1 MRVVYSDPALYIS
14 GDAGRTLAVA
24 IESEAKVH
32 ELLTL
37 VAAKEQRH
45 VASSYSMSA
54 LSLWTSSPDRYL
66 NYGGVP
72 MRASRS
78 LEDYGIQNHATL
90 ELSGRLRGG
99 CFGFSIML
107 WIIIFIC
114 CLISVC
120 TCGLSL
126 PVALC
131 LLPPA
136 LLLPLCCL

>member
-1 MRVVYSDPALYIS
+1 MQLFIRSE
-14 GDAGRTLAVA
+14 AGRMLTVAVA
-24 IESEAKVH
+24 NPRAKVQELLSLVEAKEPH
-32 ELLTL
+32 LC
-37 VAAKEQRH
+37 
-45 VASSYSMSA
+45 SCG
-54 LSLWTSSPDRYL
+54 YL

-72 MRASRS
+72 LRTSWS
-78 LEDYGIQNHATL
+78 LMDYGIQDHATL
-90 ELSGRLRGG
+90 DLARRLQGG
-99 CFGFSIML
+99 CFSVSILL
-107 WIIIFIC
+107 WIMIFIC

>member
-1 MRVVYSDPALYIS
+1 MQLFIRS
-14 GDAGRTLAVA
+14 DAGRTLIVAVK
-24 IESEAKVH
+24 SEATVN
-32 ELLTL
+32 ELLSL
-37 VAAKEQRH
+37 VKAKEQGAR
-45 VASSYSMSA
+45 V
-54 LSLWTSSPDRYL
+54 DRYL

-72 MRASRS
+72 LRASRS
-78 LEDYGIQNHATL
+78 LLDYGIQNHATL
-90 ELSGRLRGG
+90 DLSRRLRGG
-99 CFGFSIML
+99 CFGFSILL
-107 WIIIFIC
+107 WIMIFIC

>member
-1 MRVVYSDPALYIS
+1 MQLFIRSDA
-14 GDAGRTLAVA
+14 RTLTVAVKG
-24 IESEAKVH
+24 EAKVQ
-32 ELLTL
+32 ELLAM
-37 VAAKEQRH
+37 VDAEQSH
-45 VASSYSMSA
+45 TDS
-54 LSLWTSSPDRYL
+54 YL

-72 MRASRS
+72 LRATRS

-90 ELSGRLRGG
+90 DLSRRLRGG

-107 WIIIFIC
+107 WIMIFIC

>member
-1 MRVVYSDPALYIS
+1 MQLFIRSDV
-14 GDAGRTLAVA
+14 GRMLTVSVA
-24 IESEAKVH
+24 NPRAKVH
-32 ELLTL
+32 ELLSL
-37 VAAKEQRH
+37 MEAKDSH
-45 VASSYSMSA
+45 LCSCG
-54 LSLWTSSPDRYL
+54 YL

-72 MRASRS
+72 LHASRS
-78 LEDYGIQNHATL
+78 LTDYGIQNHATL
-90 ELSGRLRGG
+90 DLSRRLQGG
-99 CFGFSIML
+99 CFSVSIFL
-107 WIIIFIC
+107 WILIFIC